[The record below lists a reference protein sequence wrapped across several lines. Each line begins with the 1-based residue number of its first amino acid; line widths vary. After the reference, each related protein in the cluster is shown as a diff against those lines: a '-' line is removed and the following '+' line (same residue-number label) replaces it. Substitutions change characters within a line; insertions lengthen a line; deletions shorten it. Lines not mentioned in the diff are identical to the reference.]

1 MRCPS
6 TIARLTA
13 AVLSAVLF
21 GVAQADILLDD
32 TRLVGLAT
40 AAAPSEH
47 AFTATAAEALT
58 VTLTDFQTPAAF
70 ASLQVAVTLGDTLV
84 GSAQVDATHTGTI
97 ALPPASGNYSLR
109 VIGAPD
115 SAQGYGS
122 FGVCVTRN
130 SDPTPRPC
138 IAADSFSG
146 NLQTPSTPSPS
157 GSSSLSTIFTTTVAG
172 TYTVTVTDDAFPA
185 ALQSVSA
192 LIPDTVTIIP
202 SGTPTPVQL
211 SAATNYQLLAFAV
224 ADPAVSSGLYGI
236 RITDPSGNPVFDRT
250 LPVGGLAAS
259 TIVNNPT
266 AQSLSLTLTDFA
278 YPAALSE
285 LGVAVTAG
293 AALLADLTAAPGSVP
308 AIAAPAGTLEVWKYA
323 QAGSQPGS
331 YGIAL
336 AGGSASL
343 LSTTQ
348 VVNPAASTPTLSFAF
363 LVTLP
368 AAGNYNLVATDF
380 LFPSPLASLAAT
392 IAQNGTLLTQSP
404 SGDFTA
410 AQAGTAV
417 ILVNAQPPATGKG
430 IFGVTVATTGATPQV
445 LLDKTQA
452 IGGVFDT
459 QVINVGTAGI
469 FDVTLAD
476 LGFPA
481 DFQDLAV
488 LVSRGTEVLG
498 KIVSSGTFPVT
509 VTPGQYALTF
519 VATPSAQNYGLYS
532 IKVAS
537 SAPTVTFTA
546 DTSSVSAGKTVQLTW
561 SSQNATACTAS
572 GNSGWVGAQPV
583 AGGTLAVVIDATVTL
598 TLTCTGPGGSATQS
612 LNITATTPPPS
623 GSGGGGAMDLA
634 WLGLLSILIGKRM
647 FFRPVS

>member
-1 MRCPS
+1 MPIDDC
-6 TIARLTA
+6 ALTA

-323 QAGSQPGS
+323 QAGIPARQLRHCPCGRFGELAVDDSGRQSGRIDAHAQLRLPGD
-331 YGIAL
+331 
-336 AGGSASL
+336 
-343 LSTTQ
+343 
-348 VVNPAASTPTLSFAF
+348 
-363 LVTLP
+363 
-368 AAGNYNLVATDF
+368 AAGRGQLQPRCHRFSVPFPARVAGRHDRAKRH
-380 LFPSPLASLAAT
+380 LAYAEPERRLYRCSGGDGGHSRQRAA
-392 IAQNGTLLTQSP
+392 
-404 SGDFTA
+404 
-410 AQAGTAV
+410 AGHR
-417 ILVNAQPPATGKG
+417 QG

-476 LGFPA
+476 LGFPRI
-481 DFQDLAV
+481 F
-488 LVSRGTEVLG
+488 R
-498 KIVSSGTFPVT
+498 IWPSSYREAPRCWER
-509 VTPGQYALTF
+509 
-519 VATPSAQNYGLYS
+519 
-532 IKVAS
+532 S
-537 SAPTVTFTA
+537 SA
-546 DTSSVSAGKTVQLTW
+546 AGHFR
-561 SSQNATACTAS
+561 SPSHRGS
-572 GNSGWVGAQPV
+572 
-583 AGGTLAVVIDATVTL
+583 TL
-598 TLTCTGPGGSATQS
+598 
-612 LNITATTPPPS
+612 
-623 GSGGGGAMDLA
+623 
-634 WLGLLSILIGKRM
+634 
-647 FFRPVS
+647 